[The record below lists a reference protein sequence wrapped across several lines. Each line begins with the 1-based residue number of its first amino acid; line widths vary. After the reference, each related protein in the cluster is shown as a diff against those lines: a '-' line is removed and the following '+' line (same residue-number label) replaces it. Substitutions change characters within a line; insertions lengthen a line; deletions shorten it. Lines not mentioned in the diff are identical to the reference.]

1 VKVNELVEE
10 ANEVIVNLPNLDFL
24 SDFKQMVENKETELK
39 QNQFQ
44 DFVSDFE
51 IKMSKNLEKSYYSL
65 ISLLDD
71 TTIELA
77 KVYSHPFLFNLLDA
91 SVKKKERE
99 MKKLVLAFC
108 NFVVDA
114 GTKNKPTHQIIRKN
128 YANTLSKAV
137 SELES
142 QDRVADWITNLKE
155 RLDTKNNN

>member
-1 VKVNELVEE
+1 MNELVEKT
-10 ANEVIVNLPNLDFL
+10 NEVTVSLPNLDFL
-24 SDFKQMVENKETELK
+24 NDFKQMVVNKETELK
-39 QNQFQ
+39 KNQFQ

-91 SVKKKERE
+91 SAKKKERE
-99 MKKLVLAFC
+99 LKKLVMAFC
-108 NFVVDA
+108 DFVVDA

-128 YANTLSKAV
+128 YAHTLSKAV

-142 QDRVADWITNLKE
+142 QNCSDDWITNLKE
-155 RLDTKNNN
+155 RLDTKKNN